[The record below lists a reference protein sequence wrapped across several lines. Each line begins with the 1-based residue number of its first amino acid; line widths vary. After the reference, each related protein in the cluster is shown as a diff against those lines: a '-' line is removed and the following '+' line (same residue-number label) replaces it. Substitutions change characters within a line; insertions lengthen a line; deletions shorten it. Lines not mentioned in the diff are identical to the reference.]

1 MKTFIPI
8 LFLLMSVSTLAQPRG
23 KMNERIQAQK
33 IAFITERLSLTP
45 EEAQKFWP
53 IYNAFEEKTEKIRT
67 EDLRSI
73 KKTMYQN
80 PKLSEADA
88 NKLLNQ
94 LMTAENDMHNAKL
107 QLVQDLKDV
116 ISSEK
121 ILRLKASEEA
131 FNRKLLEKLRQF
143 KEKRNN

>member
-80 PKLSEADA
+80 PELSEADA